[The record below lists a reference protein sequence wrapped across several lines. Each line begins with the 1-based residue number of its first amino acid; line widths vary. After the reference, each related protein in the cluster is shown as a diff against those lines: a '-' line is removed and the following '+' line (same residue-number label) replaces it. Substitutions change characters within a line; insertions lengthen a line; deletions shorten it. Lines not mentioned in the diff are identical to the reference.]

1 VSTFGNKALIWWNYH
16 TRDRAALLRFNTTPK
31 DLQLKILEK
40 WYPIDMMV
48 GLGDDK
54 YKYKIIKYVDHLTF
68 YSIKVELISEGSLLN
83 KMTSTRNPLSLFPDP
98 MWEKQ
103 IKRQQKITRLV

>member
-1 VSTFGNKALIWWNYH
+1 MSTFGNKALIWWNYH

-54 YKYKIIKYVDHLTF
+54 YKYKIIK
-68 YSIKVELISEGSLLN
+68 
-83 KMTSTRNPLSLFPDP
+83 
-98 MWEKQ
+98 
-103 IKRQQKITRLV
+103 